1 MQIIKIKE
9 RLSLEERECLLNF
22 DSVDKKWTMDTTVM
36 KYYNKAVK
44 QGWTQLKKYVY
55 ADDGTTCGGVFI
67 APDYSVT
74 IRNVVKK
81 QLSDKQMM
89 NLDGAEE
96 DEEE

>member
-36 KYYNKAVK
+36 KYYNKAIK

-55 ADDGTTCGGVFI
+55 DDNSVCGGVFE

-74 IRNVVKK
+74 IRSVVKK
-81 QLSDKQMM
+81 QLSDKQKM
-89 NLDGAEE
+89 NLDSGE
-96 DEEE
+96 DEEED